1 MQGFYHRLNQKTH
14 EHQDATAKGSF
25 LSLTLGKAKKNREK
39 ISDNQ
44 SWSQDNG
51 EEAIEEVNAL
61 PTKMDDLLHWL
72 DQRAKYK
79 EDQRVIEAISRP
91 NSNPTIRKVPH

>member
-1 MQGFYHRLNQKTH
+1 M
-14 EHQDATAKGSF
+14 
-25 LSLTLGKAKKNREK
+25 EK

-44 SWSQDNG
+44 SWSQDKG
-51 EEAIEEVNAL
+51 EEAIEEVSTL
-61 PTKMDDLLHWL
+61 STKMDNLLHWL